1 MRGVFRQ
8 DGLAIAALA
17 VCLPLLATPG
27 SRPAR
32 QLSHRA
38 GSALE
43 PLAVKMLA
51 FVVLAVL

>member
-1 MRGVFRQ
+1 
-8 DGLAIAALA
+8 LA